1 MLWNCGIRHIEI
13 YENNVEELMEVRA
26 AWPPGCLLVDPRKWI
41 GPCHPISAL
50 RPYGA
55 EYP

>member
-26 AWPPGCLLVDPRKWI
+26 AWPPACLLVDPRKWI